1 MRPSVETEAGSYRKP
16 AGRSP
21 AGEKAQRHDL
31 DGLAVQRNDD
41 QHTLIVDGFWIHL
54 TPLEYRI
61 LLPLLKAYDHPV
73 TGDAICWEVFASRRT
88 CADDRRIYRHIDRMR
103 SKLAP
108 FGLVIRAVTL
118 HGYMLLRDTE
128 SYPSSHT

>member
-1 MRPSVETEAGSYRKP
+1 MRSSLDTVIASNRTLPGRPPAAG
-16 AGRSP
+16 
-21 AGEKAQRHDL
+21 KAQWHDL

-54 TPLEYRI
+54 TPLEYQI
-61 LLPLLKAYDHPV
+61 LVPLLKAYDHPV
-73 TGDAICWEVFASRRT
+73 SGDALCWEVFACRRT
-88 CADDRRIYRHIDRMR
+88 CAEDRRIYRHIDRMR

-118 HGYMLLRDTE
+118 HGYMLLREGVLDNG
-128 SYPSSHT
+128 SP